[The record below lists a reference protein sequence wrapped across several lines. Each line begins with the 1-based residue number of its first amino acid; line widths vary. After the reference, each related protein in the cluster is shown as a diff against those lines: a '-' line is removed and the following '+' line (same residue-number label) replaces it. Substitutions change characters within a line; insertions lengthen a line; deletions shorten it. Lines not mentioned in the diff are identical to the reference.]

1 MASRSTAR
9 LLELLDHP
17 NKWHRLAAVQVLG
30 ERRDPAA
37 VPTLREKIASGS
49 GHAPLQALWAL
60 HQAAGLDPAT
70 AARALGHRDPAVRG
84 WTARLLGDRHG
95 VSRNPALPGTGGT
108 PAPLAPALLE
118 ALVGQARVE
127 PVAEVRAQLASTA
140 RRLAPAQA
148 LPILTAL
155 LTHPEDVDDPFLPLL
170 CWWVLESQLPAE
182 GDRLMAWLQDRALWS
197 EPLFVRQ
204 ILPRLARRCAAEG
217 RRQDLLRVAQLL
229 RQAPGPGEAGQVLQ
243 GFEEAY
249 RGRPMTGL
257 PVELAEALARAGQ
270 PSLSLRL
277 RRGDPAAVPEAIAH
291 LANPSAPPGDR
302 LSAARLLGEI
312 RAPAAV
318 PALLDVATGNHPADL
333 RRAACAALGN
343 FDAPDIPE
351 RTLKA
356 LPGLPVEVRS
366 AALALLTGRE
376 AWTRRLLQEIQSGAL
391 DRSLVPAEA
400 ADRLRAHRDPGLR
413 SAAESALAATPR
425 PPGGPARQAEIE
437 AVLRAG
443 AGNPY
448 AGEATFL
455 ERCASCHRL
464 FFKGGRV
471 GPDLTAYQRDN
482 LGTLLPSLL
491 NPSAEIREGYQYVTV
506 ETRDGRS
513 LAGFLVD
520 RDAQVT
526 VLRGLDGQDVTV
538 AADEIREVQPMGR
551 SLMPEGLLEGLG
563 DRELR
568 DFFAYLRISQPISR

>member
-1 MASRSTAR
+1 MDRGVAAKSTDEAFRPVYVATAPDGSLHVADMYEHYIAHGQHYQNQIARDTGRIYRLAGKDSALEKDLDVASRSTAR

-70 AARALGHRDPAVRG
+70 AVRALGHRDPAVRG

-182 GDRLMAWLQDRALWS
+182 GDRLMVWLQDRALWS

-204 ILPRLARRCAAEG
+204 ILPRLARRWAAEG

-249 RGRPMTGL
+249 RGRPMTG
-257 PVELAEALARAGQ
+257 
-270 PSLSLRL
+270 
-277 RRGDPAAVPEAIAH
+277 
-291 LANPSAPPGDR
+291 
-302 LSAARLLGEI
+302 
-312 RAPAAV
+312 
-318 PALLDVATGNHPADL
+318 
-333 RRAACAALGN
+333 
-343 FDAPDIPE
+343 
-351 RTLKA
+351 
-356 LPGLPVEVRS
+356 
-366 AALALLTGRE
+366 
-376 AWTRRLLQEIQSGAL
+376 
-391 DRSLVPAEA
+391 
-400 ADRLRAHRDPGLR
+400 
-413 SAAESALAATPR
+413 
-425 PPGGPARQAEIE
+425 
-437 AVLRAG
+437 
-443 AGNPY
+443 
-448 AGEATFL
+448 
-455 ERCASCHRL
+455 
-464 FFKGGRV
+464 
-471 GPDLTAYQRDN
+471 
-482 LGTLLPSLL
+482 
-491 NPSAEIREGYQYVTV
+491 
-506 ETRDGRS
+506 
-513 LAGFLVD
+513 
-520 RDAQVT
+520 
-526 VLRGLDGQDVTV
+526 
-538 AADEIREVQPMGR
+538 
-551 SLMPEGLLEGLG
+551 
-563 DRELR
+563 
-568 DFFAYLRISQPISR
+568 